1 MKRTITITQGLNELK
16 LLDSR
21 IEKAIQN
28 ATFVNSAKKVS
39 KVVGAID
46 KEVFKER
53 ATSDYQSV
61 NDLIKERATIKS
73 AIVKSNALT
82 DIKVVDEVMTVAEA
96 IERKISIQYDKQLL
110 EKMKYQYSISK
121 KDVELQNNKVNEQV
135 NKLLETMVSKE
146 SGKQLSKE
154 DQDVIEKPYRAN
166 HEYELVDPLSVYDKI
181 SELEKRIDDF
191 ESAVDTAL
199 CVSNASTFIEV

>member
-46 KEVFKER
+46 KEVFKGR
-53 ATSDYQSV
+53 AISDYQSI

-110 EKMKYQYSISK
+110 EQMKFQYSISK
-121 KDVELQNNKVNEQV
+121 NDVEVQNNKVNEQV

-146 SGKQLSKE
+146 SSKQLSKE